1 MEAKNMNVKMNDL
14 NKKNQKG
21 NVLGGVLGAA
31 IGTIVGAAAGTAG
44 ATVAYNHFRSDDE
57 DIEVVDNDVVVA
69 QDTPAEQHTTA
80 QATATHATAHAEVHH
95 TAPTPKPQ
103 PAPAPEPEPEPTPEP
118 QPEPVP
124 ASNETTPDVRV
135 LSFQTITTD
144 DGTQMDVAEVLV
156 EGQEALIV
164 DADRDGWADGLI
176 ADSNADGNIS
186 DDEIISFVGTDVQ
199 IPMQELAQAA
209 GDPMEEE
216 VQPTYTND
224 GDADVIVADAT
235 LTVTPETD
243 DQFIAAHAGEATPDY
258 INDANVSD
266 MTNDA
271 YYASNEA
278 PVDNTADDAMY
289 ASNDAPVDNA
299 DVDMGA
305 MV

>member
-1 MEAKNMNVKMNDL
+1 MNVRMNDL
-14 NKKNQKG
+14 NKKNKKG

-31 IGTIVGAAAGTAG
+31 IGTIVGAAGTAG
-44 ATVAYNHFRSDDE
+44 ATVAYNHFHGDDE
-57 DIEVVDNDVVVA
+57 DIEVVDNDVQVA
-69 QDTPAEQHTTA
+69 QNEPAEQQATA

-95 TAPTPKPQ
+95 VTPK
-103 PAPAPEPEPEPTPEP
+103 PAPAPEPTPEPTPEP
-118 QPEPVP
+118 QPVPQPEPIP
-124 ASNETTPDVRV
+124 ANDTTTPDVRV
-135 LSFQTITTD
+135 VSFQTITTD
-144 DGTQMDVAEVLV
+144 DGTQMDVAQVLV
-156 EGQEALIV
+156 DGQEALIV

-209 GDPMEEE
+209 AEVSAEEE
-216 VQPTYTND
+216 PEPTYTND
-224 GDADVIVADAT
+224 GEADVIVADAA

-243 DQFIAAHAGEATPDY
+243 DEFIEAHDGEATPDY

-271 YYASNEA
+271 FYASNEA
-278 PVDNTADDAMY
+278 PIDNTADDALY

-299 DVDMGA
+299 DIDMGA

>member
-1 MEAKNMNVKMNDL
+1 MNAKMNDL
-14 NKKNQKG
+14 NKKNKKG

-57 DIEVVDNDVVVA
+57 DIEVVDNDVEVA
-69 QDTPAEQHTTA
+69 QETPAEQQQTA

-103 PAPAPEPEPEPTPEP
+103 PAPAPEPEPTTEPEP
-118 QPEPVP
+118 QPEPESVP

-209 GDPMEEE
+209 AEQPMEED
-216 VQPTYTND
+216 VQPATNT
-224 GDADVIVADAT
+224 GEADVIVADAT

-243 DQFIAAHAGEATPDY
+243 DEFIEAHDGEATPDY

-266 MTNDA
+266 MTSDA

-278 PVDNTADDAMY
+278 PVDNTADDALY
-289 ASNDAPVDNA
+289 ASNEAPVDNA